1 MSKTWYGHYIFP
13 DLVKGQEFVD
23 FKDYLELDKIIKSKN
38 EIVKKVL
45 EELKSKKLLKNP
57 KSSYKSTEKILYSLN
72 VLPEAIKLIDDEVK
86 QLEKEIE
93 DIPKAPAKSN
103 TLVLNERDAT
113 YIYGDETLE
122 TRISELKQIS
132 VKAKSQVRLVNNA
145 LKKIEDNKWYEI
157 IPMYY
162 FKEMTIE
169 EIAEEL
175 DCSVGTIS
183 MNKKELINKL
193 KVYIF
198 PDTFM
203 NEL

>member
-1 MSKTWYGHYIFP
+1 MEEET
-13 DLVKGQEFVD
+13 
-23 FKDYLELDKIIKSKN
+23 KN

-72 VLPEAIKLIDDEVK
+72 VLPEAIKLIDEEVE
-86 QLEKEIE
+86 QLEEEAK
-93 DIPKAPAKSN
+93 DIPKAPTKSSS
-103 TLVLNERDAT
+103 LVLNEKNNT

-132 VKAKSQVRLVNNA
+132 VKAKSQVRLVKSA
-145 LKKIEDNKWYEI
+145 LKKIENDKYYDI

-162 FKEMTIE
+162 FNEMTIE
-169 EIAEEL
+169 EIAEEC
-175 DCSVGTIS
+175 DWAVGTVS
-183 MNKKELINKL
+183 KHKKRLMNDL

-198 PDTFM
+198 PDTFIE
-203 NEL
+203 EL

>member
-1 MSKTWYGHYIFP
+1 MEEET
-13 DLVKGQEFVD
+13 
-23 FKDYLELDKIIKSKN
+23 KN

-86 QLEKEIE
+86 QLEEEAK
-93 DIPKAPAKSN
+93 DIPKAPAKSSS
-103 TLVLNERDAT
+103 LVLNEKNNT

-132 VKAKSQVRLVNNA
+132 VKAKSQVRLVKSA
-145 LKKIEDNKWYEI
+145 LKKIENDKWYEI

-162 FKEMTIE
+162 FDEMTIE

>member
-1 MSKTWYGHYIFP
+1 MEEET
-13 DLVKGQEFVD
+13 
-23 FKDYLELDKIIKSKN
+23 KN

-45 EELKSKKLLKNP
+45 EELKNKKLLKNS

-132 VKAKSQVRLVNNA
+132 VKAKSQVRLVKSA
-145 LKKIEDNKWYEI
+145 LKKIEDDKWYDI

-162 FKEMTIE
+162 FDSMKIE
-169 EIAEEL
+169 AIAEEL
-175 DCSVGTIS
+175 DCSVSTIS
-183 MNKKELINKL
+183 DNKKRLMNEL

-198 PDTFM
+198 PDTFIE
-203 NEL
+203 EL

>member
-1 MSKTWYGHYIFP
+1 MEEET
-13 DLVKGQEFVD
+13 
-23 FKDYLELDKIIKSKN
+23 KN

-45 EELKSKKLLKNP
+45 EELKNKKLLKNP

-86 QLEKEIE
+86 QLEKEME

-132 VKAKSQVRLVNNA
+132 VKAKSQVRLVKSA
-145 LKKIEDNKWYEI
+145 LKKIENDKWYDI

-162 FKEMTIE
+162 FDGVKIE
-169 EIAEEL
+169 AIAEEL
-175 DCSVGTIS
+175 DCSVSTIS
-183 MNKKELINKL
+183 DNKKRLMNEL

-198 PDTFM
+198 PDTFIE
-203 NEL
+203 EL